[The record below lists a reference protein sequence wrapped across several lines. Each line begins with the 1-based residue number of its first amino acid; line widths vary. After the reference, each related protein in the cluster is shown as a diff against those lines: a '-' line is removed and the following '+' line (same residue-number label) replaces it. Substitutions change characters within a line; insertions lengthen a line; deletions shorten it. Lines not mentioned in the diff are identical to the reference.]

1 MSNIAPPPTTS
12 LKQNPERLLFTLE
25 NGLRVAV
32 QEDHFA
38 PVVAIQVWVKAGSA
52 DETPDVA
59 GAAHVHEHM
68 LFKGT
73 QRRPVG
79 AIATEIESSG
89 GSINAFT
96 TADHT
101 VYHIVLA
108 SRHFSDGLDILT
120 DAIQNSTFDPHE
132 LDKELQ
138 VVMEEWKRG
147 EDSPTT
153 RAATEL
159 FEVAYK
165 QHPYGRP
172 VIGYRA
178 TIEALNRER
187 VVHFYQRWYHPNNM
201 TVVIVGDI
209 DREKARQ
216 EIQRLFDTHLPP
228 NCPSGLVRP
237 NRPRPNCACPSWI

>member
-1 MSNIAPPPTTS
+1 MLPAP
-12 LKQNPERLLFTLE
+12 
-25 NGLRVAV
+25 
-32 QEDHFA
+32 
-38 PVVAIQVWVKAGSA
+38 
-52 DETPDVA
+52 
-59 GAAHVHEHM
+59 AHVHEHM

-73 QRRPVG
+73 RRRPVG
-79 AIATEIESSG
+79 AIASEIESSAAA
-89 GSINAFT
+89 STRLPLRN
-96 TADHT
+96 HT
-101 VYHIVLA
+101 VYHIVLGLPT
-108 SRHFSDGLDILT
+108 FSDGLDILT

-147 EDSPTT
+147 EDTPTT

-159 FEVAYK
+159 FEVAYT

-172 VIGYRA
+172 IIGYRA

-209 DREKARQ
+209 NREKARQ
-216 EIQRLFDTHLPP
+216 EVQRLFDQTPSVQLP
-228 NCPSGLVRP
+228 VRP
-237 NRPRPNCACPSWI
+237 RPSEPARPNCACPSVDMNVEEFYFYMGFPLPPAEHTDIFAP